1 MSQRT
6 KSHPGASRA
15 GDSVNHLTEGSRIR
29 GPVNAQPRGFITPTM
44 SARRDSQVRP
54 TTSIVGAPESAS
66 SQLRGF
72 TTSTM
77 NPMMTV
83 GQGSQIV
90 PTSGP
95 NRAPDSVSS
104 QPRGFTTSPPG
115 EYLWR
120 SSPSTPFPS
129 SPSVRTISRSSVS
142 CPTPARAVDRPT
154 TASFPVNGVI
164 NDDIRPG
171 HSGNEPL
178 TSPVSASGR
187 GSTVASSL
195 RCHVERERRT
205 ASPEG
210 SRSNVPS
217 LGLHS
222 FTGLQKSGSKMVK
235 QVPCLRRRCRWPL
248 TGPVPEVS
256 SWSLRWAS

>member
-66 SQLRGF
+66 SQLRGL
-72 TTSTM
+72 
-77 NPMMTV
+77 
-83 GQGSQIV
+83 IV
-90 PTSGP
+90 
-95 NRAPDSVSS
+95 SV
-104 QPRGFTTSPPG
+104 PG
-115 EYLWR
+115 VHRWR
-120 SSPSTPFPS
+120 TSPSTRCRPS
-129 SPSVRTISRSSVS
+129 TSVRTISRCCVS
-142 CPTPARAVDRPT
+142 CPAPARAVDRPT
-154 TASFPVNGVI
+154 KGSTRVLVVV
-164 NDDIRPG
+164 DCDIRPG
-171 HSGNEPL
+171 HSTDEPM
-178 TSPVSASGR
+178 TSPVPASDR

-195 RCHVERERRT
+195 RCQVERERRT

-210 SRSNVPS
+210 SRWNDPS
-217 LGLHS
+217 LQLHS

-235 QVPCLRRRCRWPL
+235 QVPCLSWRCWWPRW
-248 TGPVPEVS
+248 GPVPEVPS
-256 SWSLRWAS
+256 GSLRWAS